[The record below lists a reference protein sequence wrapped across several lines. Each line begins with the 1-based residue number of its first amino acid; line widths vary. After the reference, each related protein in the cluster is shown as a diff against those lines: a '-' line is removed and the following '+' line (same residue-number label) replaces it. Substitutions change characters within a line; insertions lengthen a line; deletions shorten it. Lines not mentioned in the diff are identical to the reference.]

1 MLLFTL
7 SQFQVSV
14 RKRLRDVKNIKDYYG
29 SSNEVGPLETN

>member
-1 MLLFTL
+1 MFLFIL

-29 SSNEVGPLETN
+29 SSNEMGPLKIN